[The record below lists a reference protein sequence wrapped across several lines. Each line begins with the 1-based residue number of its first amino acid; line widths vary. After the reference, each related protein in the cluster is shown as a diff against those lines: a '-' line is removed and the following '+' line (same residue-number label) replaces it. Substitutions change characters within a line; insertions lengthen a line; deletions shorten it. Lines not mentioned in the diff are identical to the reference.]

1 MSETHDSSS
10 TASSLEKGP
19 QPAHTGDHG
28 DSETSHSVEDA
39 SPAAAS
45 PPKKQGTKAWLALT
59 GGVLGM
65 FASFGWVNCVA
76 VFQAEYELNQL
87 RDYSSSQVSWISSVL
102 FFFMLGFSPV
112 AGRLYDGHGPRLPIV
127 IGTFLH
133 VFGLMMASLSTKY
146 YQFILSQ
153 SVCSGLG
160 TSLIITPSMT
170 APMTYFHD
178 RRALAG
184 GFAIAG
190 SSLGGV
196 IFPFMVNH
204 LLASIGFAWT
214 MRACA
219 FLILGL
225 LLVTCTLISSNATHS
240 PKEFKLSHYLRP
252 LKEVNFLLMC
262 IASFF
267 MYWGMFVP
275 YVFMVISSIHYGM
288 SVTMGYNLI
297 PIQNG
302 VSFFGRTVPQIWA
315 RKYGQ
320 FNVFILAMVASIVV
334 VLASWLPSRGNAAII
349 VFTILFGFV
358 SGTTIGLGPMLV
370 MALSPP
376 TEIGYR
382 VGTVFAVAGLGA
394 LTSPPIAGVLITRN
408 GGDYVYAA
416 VFSGVAY
423 AVSTV
428 VMVILRV
435 RIGGWGFLSK
445 V

>member
-1 MSETHDSSS
+1 MAEPHDLSSS
-10 TASSLEKGP
+10 SASSLEKGP
-19 QPAHTGDHG
+19 QPSHDRDLEVNPTMDDANPVI
-28 DSETSHSVEDA
+28 TSLS
-39 SPAAAS
+39 
-45 PPKKQGTKAWLALT
+45 KKQGIKAWLALT

-87 RDYSSSQVSWISSVL
+87 RDYSSSQVAWISSVL
-102 FFFMLGFSPV
+102 FFFMLGMSPM
-112 AGRLYDGHGPRLPIV
+112 AGRLYDGHGPRLPIA

-153 SVCSGLG
+153 SVCSGIG
-160 TSLIITPSMT
+160 TSLIITPAMT

-196 IFPFMVNH
+196 VFPFMVNH
-204 LLASIGFAWT
+204 LLRAIGFAWT
-214 MRACA
+214 MRSCA

-225 LLVTCTLISSNATHS
+225 LLVTCTLVSSNAIHT
-240 PKEFKLSHYLRP
+240 PREFKFSHYLTP
-252 LKEVNFLLMC
+252 LRECNFLLMC

-275 YVFMVISSIHYGM
+275 YVYMVISSIHYGM

-297 PIQNG
+297 PILNG
-302 VSFFGRTVPQIWA
+302 VSFFGRTIPQIWA

-320 FNVFILAMVASIVV
+320 FNVFIIAMIASIIV
-334 VLASWLPSRGNAAII
+334 VLASWLPSRGNAALIM
-349 VFTILFGFV
+349 FTILFGFV

-408 GGDYVYAA
+408 GGNYVYAA
-416 VFSGVAY
+416 VFSGAAY

-428 VMVILRV
+428 VMVIMRV
-435 RIGGWGFLSK
+435 RIAGWSLAVK
-445 V
+445 A